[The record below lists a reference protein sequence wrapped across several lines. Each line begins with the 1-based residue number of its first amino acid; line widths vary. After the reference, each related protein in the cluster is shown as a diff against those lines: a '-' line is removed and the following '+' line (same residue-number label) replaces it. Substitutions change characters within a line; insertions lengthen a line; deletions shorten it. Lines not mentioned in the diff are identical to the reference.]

1 MRKLTLL
8 VLIAVMA
15 LSGACA
21 TKDQETVATGAGSGR
36 GDRRGAGLYR
46 GRTFRSGPGARPW
59 ARARARWWATRWT
72 MSRKNTPARSS
83 GWTPRS
89 TQTNNLNRRA
99 LAHNKAMEKK
109 LAEMRFE
116 GKRMRA
122 LARQNKLQAGQLAKE
137 KAKLNA
143 EQESTK
149 ALLAQ
154 VTKDVEKTSYILE
167 KKKIKSDQQKQL
179 LVASL
184 KTMQERQQELET
196 QLKVLAEL
204 PVNTM

>member
-1 MRKLTLL
+1 MRKLTL
-8 VLIAVMA
+8 VILIAVMA

-21 TKDQETVATGAGSGR
+21 TKGQETVATGAGVGAVIGGVLGYIVGGRSGAAL
-36 GDRRGAGLYR
+36 GAALGAGA
-46 GRTFRSGPGARPW
+46 GALVGNEVDNEQKKYASQEQW
-59 ARARARWWATRWT
+59 LDAQI
-72 MSRKNTPARSS
+72 
-83 GWTPRS
+83 

>member
-21 TKDQETVATGAGSGR
+21 TKSQKTVATGAGVGAVVGGVIGYLVGGR
-36 GDRRGAGLYR
+36 TGAAWGAALGAGA
-46 GRTFRSGPGARPW
+46 GALVGNEVDNEQKKYASQEQW
-59 ARARARWWATRWT
+59 LDAQIA
-72 MSRKNTPARSS
+72 
-83 GWTPRS
+83 
-89 TQTNNLNRRA
+89 QTNNLNRRA
-99 LAHNKAMEKK
+99 LAHNKAMAKK

-116 GKRMRA
+116 EKRMRA
-122 LARQNKLQAGQLAKE
+122 LAKQNKLQASQLARE
-137 KAKLNA
+137 KAKLNS

-154 VTKDVEKTSYILE
+154 VTKEVEKTNYILE
-167 KKKIKSDQQKQL
+167 KKKIKSDHQKQL
-179 LVASL
+179 LAASL
-184 KTMQERQQELET
+184 KTLRERQQELNN
-196 QLKVLAEL
+196 QLKVLAQL

>member
-1 MRKLTLL
+1 MRKLMLMI
-8 VLIAVMA
+8 LIAVMA

-21 TKDQETVATGAGSGR
+21 TKGQETVATGAGVGAVVGGVLGYLVGGR
-36 GDRRGAGLYR
+36 TGAALGAGA
-46 GRTFRSGPGARPW
+46 GALVGNEVDHEQKKYASQEQW
-59 ARARARWWATRWT
+59 LDAEI
-72 MSRKNTPARSS
+72 
-83 GWTPRS
+83 
-89 TQTNNLNRRA
+89 TQTNNLNQRA
-99 LAHNKAMEKK
+99 MAHNKAMEKK

-122 LARQNKLQAGQLAKE
+122 LAKQNKLQASQLAKE

-154 VTKDVEKTSYILE
+154 VTKDVEKTQYILA

-184 KTMQERQQELET
+184 KTMQERQQELKN
-196 QLKVLAEL
+196 QLEVLASL
-204 PVNTM
+204 PINTM